1 MPFNKVCVD
10 RLYQKTG
17 SPNEKKARHV
27 QQIADDIFADL
38 FASPVCR
45 EQNASKRTGVATRPP
60 SPVLKKVSFVLTLMS
75 CLVMACAEKPMG
87 SKEEQAIKLV
97 QGHTLGQGYFSVV
110 SNVAQKAQDARLAG
124 NTWSQQSWQAG
135 LPSQTDRLLDT
146 FSQYFNIFEAPGR
159 RWVRLTYT
167 DKNGAHEAV
176 WEVDIYSK
184 QVSPHDT
191 LAQELILPPNTEKA
205 VLPADLTGPGTF
217 AGGD

>member
-38 FASPVCR
+38 FASPACR
-45 EQNASKRTGVATRPP
+45 EQTAPKRPVAATRH
-60 SPVLKKVSFVLTLMS
+60 SPTPRKKVSLVLLLMS

-87 SKEEQAIKLV
+87 PKEEQAIKLV
-97 QGHTLGQGYFSVV
+97 QGYTLGQGYFSVV
-110 SNVAQKAQDARLAG
+110 SNVAQKAQGARLAG
-124 NTWSQQSWQAG
+124 NARSQQSWQAG

-146 FSQYFNIFEAPGR
+146 LSQYFNLFEAPGR

-176 WEVDIYSK
+176 WDVDIYSK
-184 QVSPHDT
+184 QVSPHT
-191 LAQELILPPNTEKA
+191 RLPKS
-205 VLPADLTGPGTF
+205 
-217 AGGD
+217 